1 MGEGFNPKSL
11 KSLDDWE
18 FIHNHISAE
27 MPQFKLTTAKI
38 WAERLVGKYEKII
51 SDDSIDEDGYYKNII
66 KETFE
71 NNYDLFKEA
80 CGKGE
85 TMKKIKYLINSSAND
100 YKKHFLLNNNN
111 VSFAAKVKGFIKAF
125 VSK

>member
-1 MGEGFNPKSL
+1 MLPYDIFS
-11 KSLDDWE
+11 
-18 FIHNHISAE
+18 
-27 MPQFKLTTAKI
+27 
-38 WAERLVGKYEKII
+38 
-51 SDDSIDEDGYYKNII
+51 
-66 KETFE
+66 E